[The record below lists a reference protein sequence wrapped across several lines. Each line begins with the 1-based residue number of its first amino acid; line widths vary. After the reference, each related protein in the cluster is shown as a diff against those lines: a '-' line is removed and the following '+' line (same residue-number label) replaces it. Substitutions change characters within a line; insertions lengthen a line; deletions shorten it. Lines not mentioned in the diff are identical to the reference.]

1 MTKNL
6 LFGSPTC
13 QPCKALKGM
22 LGNLGYE
29 FEYVDCDETP
39 EMAAK
44 YGVMSTPTL
53 IKVDENGETI
63 KRVSG
68 QGAAFAMA
76 QEDK

>member
-29 FEYVDCDETP
+29 FDYVDCAETP
-39 EMAAK
+39 EMAGE
-44 YGVMSTPTL
+44 YEVMSTPTL
-53 IKVDENGETI
+53 IKVDGKGEEI
-63 KRVSG
+63 KRAVG

>member
-29 FEYVDCDETP
+29 FEYVNCSVTP
-39 EMAAK
+39 EMAGE
-44 YGVMSTPTL
+44 YEVMSTPTL
-53 IKVDENGETI
+53 IKVDENGEEI
-63 KRVSG
+63 KRAVG
-68 QGAAFAMA
+68 QGEAFAMA

>member
-29 FEYVDCDETP
+29 FEYVDCAETP

-63 KRVSG
+63 KRVTG

>member
-13 QPCKALKGM
+13 QPCMALKGM

-29 FEYVDCDETP
+29 FEYVDCAEQP
-39 EMAAK
+39 EMAGK
-44 YGVMSTPTL
+44 YMVMSTPTL

-63 KRVSG
+63 NRATG

-76 QEDK
+76 QGDK

>member
-29 FEYVDCDETP
+29 FEYVDCSETP
-39 EMAAK
+39 DLAAK
-44 YGVMSTPTL
+44 YMVMSTPTL
-53 IKVDENGETI
+53 IKVDEKGEAI
-63 KRVSG
+63 KRAVG
-68 QGAAFAMA
+68 QGSAFAMA

>member
-22 LGNLGYE
+22 LDNQGYE
-29 FEYVDCDETP
+29 FDYIDCAEQPD
-39 EMAAK
+39 MAGR
-44 YGVMSTPTL
+44 YMVMSTPTL
-53 IKVDENGETI
+53 IKVDENGEEI
-63 KRVSG
+63 KRATG

>member
-1 MTKNL
+1 MAKNL

-22 LGNLGYE
+22 FEANKFE
-29 FEYVDCDETP
+29 HEYVDCMEQPDL
-39 EMAAK
+39 AAK
-44 YGVMSTPTL
+44 YMVMSTPTL
-53 IKVDENGETI
+53 IKVDENSEEI
-63 KRVSG
+63 KRATG

>member
-13 QPCKALKGM
+13 QPCKDLKRK
-22 LGNLGYE
+22 LEEQDYK
-29 FEYVDCDETP
+29 FEYVDCSETP
-39 EMAAK
+39 DIAAK
-44 YGVMSTPTL
+44 YMVMSTPTL
-53 IKVDENGETI
+53 IKVNEKGEAI
-63 KRVSG
+63 KRATG

>member
-22 LGNLGYE
+22 LGNLGYK
-29 FEYVDCDETP
+29 FEYVDCAETP
-39 EMAAK
+39 DIAAK
-44 YGVMSTPTL
+44 YMVMSTPTL
-53 IKVDENGETI
+53 IKVDENGEAI
-63 KRVSG
+63 KRAVG